1 MSQKKK
7 IAVIGCGTLGS
18 IFLNL
23 SEQFLSDQY
32 EITGIL
38 TRTGEPKNE
47 FSPRYHFYRTIDELV
62 VDAPDYAV
70 EFASAQAVTQYGK
83 YILEKGIHL
92 VLVSI
97 GALADSEVYQALKVA
112 AQTSGAKLY
121 VSPGAIGGFDIMR
134 TMTLCGNAK
143 LTVINQKSP
152 EGLAGAPALLG
163 KELSKTQK
171 QLIFRGN
178 ASEAIRQFPKNVN
191 VAVAASIAASDVER
205 AVVEV
210 WSIPGLPE
218 NTHRICVETELG
230 RAEMEFASKPD
241 RENPRSS
248 VITAWSTVALLNNLA
263 SPVQFF

>member
-23 SEQFLSDQY
+23 SEQFLADQY
-32 EITGIL
+32 EVAGIL
-38 TRTGEPKNE
+38 TRTGEPKKELAEN
-47 FSPRYHFYRTIDELV
+47 YHFYRTIDELIA
-62 VDAPDYAV
+62 DAPDYAV
-70 EFASAQAVTQYGK
+70 EFASAQAVVQYGK
-83 YILEKGIHL
+83 RILEKGIHL

-97 GALADSEVYQALKVA
+97 GALADTNVYQTLSKVA
-112 AQTSGAKLY
+112 QESGAKLY

-134 TMTLCGNAK
+134 TMALCGNAK

-152 EGLAGAPALLG
+152 EGLAGAPALQE
-163 KELSKTQK
+163 KELSRTQK

-205 AVVEV
+205 AIVEV

-241 RENPRSS
+241 RKNPRSS
-248 VITAWSTVALLNNLA
+248 VITAWSTVALFANLA